1 VSVSAGDLVEP
12 GGMPGGSAT
21 AGESFLDPLVARLSA
36 EHGLDPRTVRS
47 CALQVLASFDGA
59 RVQAFVPVLVEKQL
73 RDICRRRRGLGTT
86 TLDRQASTTVV
97 G

>member
-1 VSVSAGDLVEP
+1 MSVSAGDPAEP
-12 GGMPGGSAT
+12 GGRPEGSAT
-21 AGESFLDPLVARLSA
+21 AGEPFLDPLVARLSA
-36 EHGLDPRTVRS
+36 QHGLDPRTVRS

-73 RDICRRRRGLGTT
+73 RDICRRHRGPGTT
-86 TLDRQASTTVV
+86 PVDEEEAAAVV